1 MRRLPAD
8 AFRARSGRPA
18 PSTSSSAPTRLQV
31 GRRRSHADATA
42 TRHLRD
48 PSTAHGY
55 GELIASS
62 DTDPAIER
70 SRPSSPESDDA
81 LPQPVAVPRGSLRD
95 RIRSK
100 PGLAQA
106 YRIGVF
112 ATGLLFIALGFALA
126 ILPGPLTIPP
136 VLLGLWI
143 WSTEFRF
150 AERLFESFKRKARAA
165 WAHAKRH
172 PASSAAI
179 TVGGLAAAGVALWA
193 ITHYELVDKGKD
205 AIGL

>member
-1 MRRLPAD
+1 MSTTDNGSKTLRRSAATAD
-8 AFRARSGRPA
+8 DGLGEPA
-18 PSTSSSAPTRLQV
+18 P
-31 GRRRSHADATA
+31 
-42 TRHLRD
+42 
-48 PSTAHGY
+48 
-55 GELIASS
+55 
-62 DTDPAIER
+62 
-70 SRPSSPESDDA
+70 
-81 LPQPVAVPRGSLRD
+81 VPKRGWRD
-95 RIRSK
+95 RVRSK
-100 PGLAQA
+100 PGVGHA
-106 YRIGVF
+106 YRVGVF
-112 ATGLLFIALGFALA
+112 VVGLLCIALGFALA
-126 ILPGPLTIPP
+126 VLPGPLTIPP